1 MKYVPYY
8 DFCGIDKWRSGVVV
22 EEVGP
27 VSYMIEAQDRSVH
40 KRRVDHIHHRGENSS
55 VPTRLKNSG
64 DVMYCIMM

>member
-1 MKYVPYY
+1 M
-8 DFCGIDKWRSGVVV
+8 VV